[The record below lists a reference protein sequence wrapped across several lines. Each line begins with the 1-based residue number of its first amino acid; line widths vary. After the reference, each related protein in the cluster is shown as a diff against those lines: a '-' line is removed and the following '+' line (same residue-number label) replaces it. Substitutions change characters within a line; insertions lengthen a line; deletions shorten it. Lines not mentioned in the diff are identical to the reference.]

1 MNTLIQISVASL
13 IGSNIVSRISNGF
26 VQSSIN
32 LFFFMKEGTNSAE
45 IIKHTLQKIDELD
58 LDVKIKILKSYL
70 QSNENR
76 NVITEGVD
84 EIIEKSQH
92 LLDKIK
98 NEISCYETKWLGRYR
113 VFDVSEDLLELN
125 KFNNIL
131 KNRIEMLSIK

>member
-26 VQSSIN
+26 VQSGIN

-58 LDVKIKILKSYL
+58 LYVKIKILKSYL
-70 QSNENR
+70 QSNENI
-76 NVITEGVD
+76 NLITEGVD
-84 EIIEKSQH
+84 EIIEKCEH

-98 NEISCYETKWLGRYR
+98 NEISCYETKWLSRYR